1 MAIFKGQIASA
12 LAAGNA
18 VLAKPAEPTPLIA
31 NYVSRM
37 LHQAGVPR
45 STLQILVGNGAV
57 GAALTRD
64 AQLNGVA
71 FTGSMATAR
80 YICNAMATNLH
91 PGAPLI
97 AEPGE
102 IIAMTVDSTALP
114 EQAVA
119 SIVESAFQSA
129 SQRCSAMRRVYV
141 QDDIAAAL
149 TAMLIGTMQKLFLGD
164 P

>member
-1 MAIFKGQIASA
+1 MAIFKGQIAAA

-45 STLQILVGNGAV
+45 SALQILVGNGAV

-71 FTGSMATAR
+71 LPAQW
-80 YICNAMATNLH
+80 
-91 PGAPLI
+91 PPLDI
-97 AEPGE
+97 
-102 IIAMTVDSTALP
+102 
-114 EQAVA
+114 
-119 SIVESAFQSA
+119 F
-129 SQRCSAMRRVYV
+129 AMRWPP
-141 QDDIAAAL
+141 ICTPEPL
-149 TAMLIGTMQKLFLGD
+149 
-164 P
+164 